1 MRLMRYRSD
10 LGSPP
15 RHHPAGVRSHDAC
28 NAFALER
35 ALKGMVNSLI
45 LRQNAAG

>member
-1 MRLMRYRSD
+1 MRLMRYRSG
-10 LGSPP
+10 LESPP
-15 RHHPAGVRSHDAC
+15 RHHPGGRRHDAC

-45 LRQNAAG
+45 LRQNVAG

>member
-1 MRLMRYRSD
+1 MRLMRYQSG
-10 LGSPP
+10 LGCPP
-15 RHHPAGVRSHDAC
+15 RHHPAEVRRHDAC

-45 LRQNAAG
+45 LRQNVAG